1 MNNIYISLFLPIL
14 MANREEGLPRTYALK
29 YAAPP
34 LMMSA
39 DSGSTKSE
47 AYSWALNWRRLNLHF
62 KKKIGN
68 KFSCEPA
75 LYLA

>member
-47 AYSWALNWRRLNLHF
+47 AYS
-62 KKKIGN
+62 
-68 KFSCEPA
+68 
-75 LYLA
+75 